1 VQSRHSVD
9 RPRLTLVE
17 RAGDPQKGVAIALH
31 VGPHPAAS
39 FVLAHL
45 LETRLQ
51 GAGLAGVAAHATPS
65 GFIVHA
71 YANQPPDVARFV
83 SVADQSL
90 RAPFQ
95 AAELERLPAV
105 WQSASLR
112 VATSASEA
120 ALARCSGEMVLP
132 PDAGSKLPGAE
143 EIEARRAALGAGD
156 VALAAVGPRPFL
168 SAASTA
174 LAALVP
180 WKNTAAE
187 RLALPDSDLVGAAL
201 TDAERPQLSVAIWG
215 APAAATVASA
225 EQLSEPS
232 SLLALRLGAAA
243 PAWSVAR
250 VASSLGRAGGCL
262 RVDLQASAGAP
273 TAQTVAQSARAA
285 ADELEHVLRGAR
297 ASRWDL
303 DRQVLGMESPRQAA
317 AAAAWQT
324 LNLSVEQ
331 PAGELRR
338 LVQYSGRLADP
349 DAREKLPELLS
360 AAEEARGSIEQLR
373 AVEGGQS
380 DFWMLLATP
389 CGTRGEDLVTS
400 GTLALTMQSLAR
412 AFDGQG
418 GVRIEPWLSAS
429 AMGLLAHAGA
439 AGASETPVQQAE
451 RVAEALARALLTP
464 GPPPDAIVRSREEL
478 LQSLGDDPTPG
489 YWLALTQSTASH
501 PSWLEPRGTWES
513 LTNVG
518 AHSIQLQRTGFVRGR
533 LRLASIGNYAN
544 EQIDAGEARLRALLD
559 IAGPGS
565 ADCPPAVR
573 SRSLAGTYRL
583 QTRERAGASAV
594 IAMSVPT
601 STAGLPEELRWTEL
615 LLNRTGGWLEQA
627 LLEPGLVSSARAH
640 ALGGADAAAL
650 VIDVRAV
657 EGGIDQAVAQ
667 VRGLLARLR
676 AGAATEGD
684 AARARDYFAR
694 FQAQRQLDPRQRIV
708 ELWRGSEAPAG
719 TFEGMRRLHQALL
732 DPEREVIVITT
743 GGQ

>member
-1 VQSRHSVD
+1 M
-9 RPRLTLVE
+9 E
-17 RAGDPQKGVAIALH
+17 REGDPQKGIALALH
-31 VGPHPAAS
+31 VGPHPGAA
-39 FVLAHL
+39 FALAHL
-45 LETRLQ
+45 LEARLQ
-51 GAGLAGVAAHATPS
+51 RAGLEGVAAQASPS

-71 YANQPPDVARFV
+71 LASQPPDVARFV

-95 AAELERLPAV
+95 STELERLLGV
-105 WQSASLR
+105 WQSSPPR
-112 VATSASEA
+112 VAASVSEA

-132 PDAGSKLPGAE
+132 PDAESKLPGPE
-143 EIEARRAALGAGD
+143 EIEARRAAISAGD

-168 SAASTA
+168 SAASAA

-180 WKNTAAE
+180 WKNTTAE
-187 RLALPDSDLVGAAL
+187 RLALPDSDLVGATL
-201 TDAERPQLSVAIWG
+201 IESERPQLSVALWG

-225 EQLSEPS
+225 EQLSEQT

-250 VASSLGRAGGCL
+250 VSSSLSRAGGCL
-262 RVDLQASAGAP
+262 RVDLQASTGAP
-273 TAQTVAQSARAA
+273 TAQTVALSARAA
-285 ADELEHVLRGAR
+285 ADEIEHVLRAAR

-324 LNLSVEQ
+324 LNLSVEE
-331 PAGELRR
+331 PAPELRR
-338 LVQYSGRLADP
+338 VVQYTGRLADP
-349 DAREKLPELLS
+349 EAREKLPELLS

-373 AVEGGQS
+373 AVESGQS

-389 CGTRGEDLVTS
+389 CGTRGEDVVTA

-412 AFDGQG
+412 AHDGRG
-418 GVRIEPWLSAS
+418 GVRIEPWLSVG

-439 AGASETPVQQAE
+439 AAASETPVQQAE
-451 RVAEALARALLTP
+451 RVAEALARALLTA
-464 GPPPDAIVRSREEL
+464 GPPADAIVRSREEML
-478 LQSLGDDPTPG
+478 GTLGDDPTPG
-489 YWLALTQSTASH
+489 YWLALTQSSASH

-533 LRLASIGNYAN
+533 LRLASIGNYAR
-544 EQIDAGEARLRALLD
+544 EQIDAGEARLRALLN
-559 IAGPGS
+559 IAAPGS
-565 ADCPPAVR
+565 AECPPPVR

-583 QTRERAGASAV
+583 ETRERAGASAV

-601 STAGLPEELRWTEL
+601 SPAGAPEELRWTEL

-640 ALGGADAAAL
+640 ALGGPDAAAL
-650 VIDVRAV
+650 VIEIRALDVK
-657 EGGIDQAVAQ
+657 IDQAVAQ

-694 FQAQRQLDPRQRIV
+694 YRAQRQLDPRERIV
-708 ELWRGSEAPAG
+708 ELWRGAEAPAG
-719 TFEGMRRLHQALL
+719 TFEGMRRLHQTLL